1 MQEKRK
7 ELKQKSY
14 FRIIGVAVALS
25 FLGLTT
31 TVYLRKQTASK
42 LSETGCLE
50 ETIEVGVFFEDRESL
65 RDDLFEKKIDTVMR
79 MKDRETQ
86 DIQIVQLSV
95 IPVTVEQGDSLWKIA
110 EKYYGDG
117 EKWTTIYEWNYSI
130 IGDNPS
136 LIYEGTELILPWMR
150 DWLWD

>member
-1 MQEKRK
+1 M
-7 ELKQKSY
+7 
-14 FRIIGVAVALS
+14 G
-25 FLGLTT
+25 
-31 TVYLRKQTASK
+31 
-42 LSETGCLE
+42 
-50 ETIEVGVFFEDRESL
+50 
-65 RDDLFEKKIDTVMR
+65 

-86 DIQIVQLSV
+86 DTQIVQLSV

-110 EKYYGDG
+110 AKYYGDG
-117 EKWTTIYEWNYSI
+117 EKWTIIYEWNCSV

>member
-1 MQEKRK
+1 MQEKCK

-14 FRIIGVAVALS
+14 FRIICVAVALS

-31 TVYLRKQTASK
+31 TVYLGKQTASK

-50 ETIEVGVFFEDRESL
+50 ETKEVGVFSEDRESL
-65 RDDLFEKKIDTVMR
+65 REDLFEKKIDTVMR
-79 MKDRETQ
+79 MNDRETQ
-86 DIQIVQLSV
+86 DTQIVQLSV

-117 EKWTTIYEWNYSI
+117 EKWTTIYEWNDSV